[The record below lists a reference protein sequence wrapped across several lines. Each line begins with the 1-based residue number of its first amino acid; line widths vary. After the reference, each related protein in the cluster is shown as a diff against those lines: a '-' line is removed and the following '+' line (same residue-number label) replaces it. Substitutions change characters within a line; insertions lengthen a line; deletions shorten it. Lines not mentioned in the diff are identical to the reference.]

1 MSIEAIGA
9 IGVPLTMPAL
19 ATTTAQPAPSVF
31 DAMVDAVNG
40 LNQQM
45 RANDQAVQAVALG
58 DAGELHQVMMNLEKT
73 RLSFEL
79 ALQVRNKALEAYQ
92 ELMRMQV

>member
-9 IGVPLTMPAL
+9 VGAPFTLPAL
-19 ATTTAQPAPSVF
+19 STTIQQPTPGVF
-31 DAMVDAVNG
+31 DAMVEAVNG

-45 RANDQAVQAVALG
+45 RVNDQAVQAVALG
-58 DAGELHQVMMNLEKT
+58 DTSELHQVMMNLEKT